1 MRDLRSGTIVIT
13 GASSGIGRATA
24 HAFARRGAR
33 LVLCARGVE
42 ALEEAISECRR
53 LGALAIGVPTDMR
66 DAAAVRRLAST
77 AADTFGG
84 IDVWVNNAGGGAVGP
99 FWQVPLDAHQ
109 ATIELDLLGYV
120 YGAHATL
127 PYFLEQGSGVLINN
141 VSIGGLMPT
150 PFAASY
156 AAAKAGVRA
165 FSRSLGLE
173 LNDHPGIYVCAVFPP
188 FVDTPGIQHAA
199 NYSGRA
205 VKPGPLTVAPERVA
219 EVIVG
224 LARRPRAEVV
234 IGLTGKLAHLQH
246 MLAPRLSDAVFA
258 RGARALFRAAAPAP
272 VDRRQSTA
280 ADAATAHRVRWLARR
295 CAGVWRLSRGSRRRG
310 GNLLGTPCP
319 PPGALTAEKS
329 REQRELARTVGRV
342 EQVGEVRSPRP
353 QENALVGEGSRSRHG
368 RDSGRSPTRRH
379 HRTAAYPSPPEPA
392 RR

>member
-1 MRDLRSGTIVIT
+1 MRDLRHGTIVIT

-42 ALEEAISECRR
+42 ALEGVVADCRR
-53 LGALAIGVPTDMR
+53 LGARAIGVPTDMR
-66 DAAAVRRLAST
+66 DPDAVRRLAAM

-99 FWQVPLDAHQ
+99 FWDVPLDAHK

-120 YGAHATL
+120 YGAHAAL
-127 PYFLEQGSGVLINN
+127 PQFLDQGHGVLINN
-141 VSIGGLMPT
+141 ISLGGLMPT

-173 LNDHPGIYVCAVFPP
+173 LDDHRDIHVCAVFPP
-188 FVDTPGIQHAA
+188 FVDTPGLQHAA
-199 NYSGRA
+199 NYSGRT

-234 IGLTGKLAHLQH
+234 IGLSGKLAHLQH
-246 MLAPRLSDAVFA
+246 LLAPRLTEAAFV
-258 RGARALFRAAAPAP
+258 RGARALFAHASPAPITDGNLSRPTPPPHTTSGGWREDAPAVGAYLAAAG
-272 VDRRQSTA
+272 VA
-280 ADAATAHRVRWLARR
+280 AGTCLALLAR
-295 CAGVWRLSRGSRRRG
+295 
-310 GNLLGTPCP
+310 
-319 PPGALTAEKS
+319 
-329 REQRELARTVGRV
+329 
-342 EQVGEVRSPRP
+342 
-353 QENALVGEGSRSRHG
+353 
-368 RDSGRSPTRRH
+368 
-379 HRTAAYPSPPEPA
+379 HRAH
-392 RR
+392 